1 MGQITMT
8 QEILKTIG
16 KTLSSVV
23 EKYFYLTRPN
33 SISED
38 MRSFAVISLPVKFRR
53 KLYGYSTGRLESS
66 GIIYVFSK
74 AKANNTP
81 NIADLTS
88 TVESVERLFP
98 IKGDAFSCIDPE
110 IQYMGSD
117 DYGYQISRISFNI
130 LVKTY

>member
-1 MGQITMT
+1 MGQVTMT

-38 MRSFAVISLPVKFRR
+38 TRSFAVISLPVRFRQR
-53 KLYGYSTGRLESS
+53 LYGYSAGRLESN
-66 GIIYVFSK
+66 GIIYIFSK

-88 TVESVERLFP
+88 TVESVEKLFP
-98 IKGDAFSCIDPE
+98 IKGGTFSCTDPE
-110 IQYMGSD
+110 IQYMGAD
-117 DYGYQISRISFNI
+117 DYGYQVSRISFNI